1 MPFPDDETIMKT
13 AGALVEG
20 LQGVFG
26 KYPGMRPGKTHEI
39 AARLFRN

>member
-13 AGALVEG
+13 AEALVEG

-26 KYPGMRPGKTHEI
+26 KYPGMRPGKTPI
-39 AARLFRN
+39 VAAKAV